1 MVKSLHETAKSILLK
16 EGGVPSVSS
25 SDNNPD
31 RDAKSS
37 NPNMETLHP
46 KTKYSEPDPKHNDAE
61 DLGGATPTST
71 AKENLGAKA
80 AKVGKDKSKS
90 GIPSVGPESPKKLSE
105 KDENDDDSETLD
117 EEMEI
122 SEELQEFINNLVAE
136 GYSDEQIEEAIA
148 ENFEYI
154 EESEEDPL
162 DAVIAEMIEDGL
174 SEEEIV
180 NILSEMSKE
189 ESDETIAESVR
200 TPAAEVRRFVVE
212 SAKVTNL
219 DEDLQVMFEGE
230 EFSPEFFAK
239 AKTIFEAAV
248 NSRVEEIT
256 DRIQENY
263 ENYLNEEVAKLEEVY
278 ASTLEESVQEID
290 EKVNNYM
297 IYVTEQWL
305 TENEVAIESGLR
317 TELTEEFISGLRNLL
332 AEHYIDIPEE
342 KVSVVEELGNEIE
355 NLKEKLNEEISKNVE
370 LSNTLNEAVREAVIS
385 EAADGLTDTQ
395 AAKLKTLSENV
406 EFTDTESFATKVQTL
421 KESYFPIKT
430 DNSKVID
437 KAESVSNGKA
447 EVLTENLNGP
457 MATYVKA
464 IGGKLPR

>member
-1 MVKSLHETAKSILLK
+1 M
-16 EGGVPSVSS
+16 
-25 SDNNPD
+25 
-31 RDAKSS
+31 
-37 NPNMETLHP
+37 
-46 KTKYSEPDPKHNDAE
+46 
-61 DLGGATPTST
+61 
-71 AKENLGAKA
+71 
-80 AKVGKDKSKS
+80 
-90 GIPSVGPESPKKLSE
+90 
-105 KDENDDDSETLD
+105 
-117 EEMEI
+117 
-122 SEELQEFINNLVAE
+122 
-136 GYSDEQIEEAIA
+136 
-148 ENFEYI
+148 
-154 EESEEDPL
+154 
-162 DAVIAEMIEDGL
+162 
-174 SEEEIV
+174 
-180 NILSEMSKE
+180 
-189 ESDETIAESVR
+189 
-200 TPAAEVRRFVVE
+200 
-212 SAKVTNL
+212 
-219 DEDLQVMFEGE
+219 
-230 EFSPEFFAK
+230 
-239 AKTIFEAAV
+239 
-248 NSRVEEIT
+248 
-256 DRIQENY
+256 
-263 ENYLNEEVAKLEEVY
+263 EEVY

-355 NLKEKLNEEISKNVE
+355 NLKEKLNEEIRKNVE

-464 IGGKLPR
+464 IGGKLPRNSK